1 MSAAVSHARNGGLPE
16 PGADQTRKRIMEA
29 AVALFSAQGYTRAT
43 TRAIAAA
50 ADVNEVTLFRH
61 FGSKQNLLIAVIAE
75 YTPVR
80 EMRAIL
86 DEEPAGD
93 YGQHMLHLG
102 CLLFQVMRQRAN
114 VMRLMLSEADHLP
127 ELRDIMVNIPRQL
140 RRLIADYIR
149 GQMDQGRVRPLQPE
163 AAAQAFLGMFV
174 NYGMYQSIFAEPLSP
189 EIDHELVIQQFVDV
203 FVQGTV
209 ARGG

>member
-1 MSAAVSHARNGGLPE
+1 MRAAVDCTRNGGQFE

-29 AVALFSAQGYTRAT
+29 AVTLFSEKGYSRAT

-61 FGSKQNLLIAVIAE
+61 FGSKHNLLIAVIAE
-75 YTPVR
+75 YTPAP
-80 EMRAIL
+80 EMQAIL
-86 DEEPAGD
+86 DEEPSAD
-93 YGQHMLHLG
+93 YGQHMLRLG
-102 CLLFQVMRQRAN
+102 SLLFGVMRQRAN
-114 VMRLMLSEADHLP
+114 VMRLLLAEADHLP
-127 ELRDIMVNIPRQL
+127 ELRDIMVRIPRQL
-140 RRLIADYIR
+140 RQVIADYIAA
-149 GQMDQGRVRPLQPE
+149 QMERGRVRPLQPQ

-174 NYGMYQSIFAEPLSP
+174 NYGMYESIFAEPLSP